1 MHAPHN
7 ESINWID
14 PDILAYN
21 DGAHASYDL
30 EKEKEFKEFF
40 TRGWLDSKYDDIR
53 NRWDKQLND
62 PSAHARVLAK
72 TALWSLVQLRNIQEN
87 IQR

>member
-1 MHAPHN
+1 MTTPNN
-7 ESINWID
+7 ESLNWID
-14 PDILAYN
+14 PDILAFN
-21 DGAHASYDL
+21 DGTHASYDL

-40 TRGWLDSKYDDIR
+40 THGWLDPAYDDIR
-53 NRWDKQLND
+53 TKWDKQLND

-72 TALWSLVQLRNIQEN
+72 TALWSLVQLRELQKK